1 LPLNDLIKLLP
12 ALQNVKAFDIDY
24 ELSHDKESNEQ
35 PKMTIAVPL
44 MPKCIR
50 MHLKLSDDITFEHV
64 EYLLKLT
71 PNLKDLF
78 LRGWYHLLNA
88 KKWELLLSTLCPK
101 LLKLELICIG
111 PIGNDDFD
119 QAADDF
125 DQECKTTPFWL
136 QRNVKFI
143 DDEDFT
149 GHDYREGVAVRFN
162 IKKVSFI

>member
-1 LPLNDLIKLLP
+1 MI
-12 ALQNVKAFDIDY
+12 
-24 ELSHDKESNEQ
+24 
-35 PKMTIAVPL
+35 IAAPL

-50 MHLKLSDDITFEHV
+50 MRLTLSDDITFEHV

-78 LRGWYHLLNA
+78 LWGWYHLLNA

-111 PIGNDDFD
+111 RIGDRGFNR
-119 QAADDF
+119 AAYDF

-162 IKKVSFI
+162 IKKSELYIDGS